1 MRDGKGRIS
10 INVALRQLL
19 PSCVAGEE
27 ANPSL
32 RVSAWRAGLME
43 GRRTER
49 ARLLLRLKGG
59 LSARFLM
66 KSSEHVNKIR
76 FCAPCWLIL
85 PCTFPDGKAK
95 VEPRKPSAGA
105 VNRMTRG

>member
-10 INVALRQLL
+10 NVALRQLL

-66 KSSEHVNKIR
+66 KS
-76 FCAPCWLIL
+76 
-85 PCTFPDGKAK
+85 
-95 VEPRKPSAGA
+95 RK
-105 VNRMTRG
+105 